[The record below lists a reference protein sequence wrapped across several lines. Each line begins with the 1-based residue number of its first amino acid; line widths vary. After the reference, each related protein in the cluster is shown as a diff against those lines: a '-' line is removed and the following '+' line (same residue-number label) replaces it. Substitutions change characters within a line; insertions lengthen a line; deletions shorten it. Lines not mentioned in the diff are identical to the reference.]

1 MLKFYQLDKNC
12 QLKIKEQ
19 AKSKRRGTAGV
30 AQGKSA
36 HVLDAA
42 NYVKT
47 AWDKISSTTIR
58 IAFIKADLQINYT
71 NESNETKTQ
80 TKDDEVNVSELS
92 ELLKKLQI
100 SLTNKEFIDFTMMDD
115 ENSPE
120 YISAILEELSAFLE
134 ELEDS
139 TTDNQQVGETSGIP
153 VPRVPMNLR
162 LKMILYRLQQIVW
175 TI

>member
-1 MLKFYQLDKNC
+1 M
-12 QLKIKEQ
+12 
-19 AKSKRRGTAGV
+19 
-30 AQGKSA
+30 
-36 HVLDAA
+36 
-42 NYVKT
+42 KT

-120 YISAILEELSAFLE
+120 YISAILEKSNQKSFLE